1 MSSSVTKGDTVRP
14 RDLNRSDGVPS
25 AAGERYN
32 TTYMTYL
39 LFDLGHVLVDL
50 NGMPWLRRHW
60 SGCDDSEV
68 HRRWLGLEPVQ
79 KYERGRIGSKAFF
92 SRMPMALSTDLTP
105 GEFEAIFDS
114 WMVGAYAGAEA
125 LLQSLRGSY
134 RLGCLS
140 NTNPCHIAKL
150 RSESSLLDAFDD
162 CFLSYGLDLVPPV
175 ARRSLKK
182 LQGFSH
188 VGVVVPPTICP
199 SMERRYALLRGGA

>member
-1 MSSSVTKGDTVRP
+1 
-14 RDLNRSDGVPS
+14 
-25 AAGERYN
+25 
-32 TTYMTYL
+32 MTYL
-39 LFDLGHVLVDL
+39 LFDLGQVLVDL

-150 RSESSLLDAFDD
+150 RSESSLLDTFDD
-162 CFLSYGLDLVPPV
+162 CFLSYEIGCLKPTPSAYNHVLEATGITAEDIWFFDDSATNVAAAADRGMRTSRVCGLD
-175 ARRSLKK
+175 
-182 LQGFSH
+182 
-188 VGVVVPPTICP
+188 
-199 SMERRYALLRGGA
+199 ALETALTGSS